1 MSSGVGDGGT
11 GPCTGGHGK
20 QQGRGAPAMATGL
33 LSLLLLLLP
42 LSPLFALPAQD
53 ETVWAESRLGLPTP
67 RRLQA
72 GGRAAIRWPGVW
84 QEAAGVPAY
93 RTGKAWRSPRA
104 AGRQAGQPDWWIR
117 CTEAEQGGR
126 SVAVPQWSS
135 VKDWC
140 IQLVEGSRE
149 AGNLRA
155 KLWHSVHRCWGV
167 RNTRGHYVLLLAEE
181 GLCSLLSERKGRP
194 ERTARFLLRQPL
206 PIPLCQHW
214 DNSSGRFCWS
224 WFPNHHTN
232 KNKSNVRPGMRVG
245 STWDYKEVISK
256 SLYVTGACDCLG
268 NEGKNAELGECFKQC
283 INLPLGSVRNHFCR
297 CHLSSTTKNMDRCCA
312 EQEKIQSTNHTL
324 ARQLHRRMNQYTI
337 VCMNR
342 PDRNRTSWSRLIETK
357 IDCMNIFICRFL
369 VEQDCNLCFKLCLF
383 RFLRLCSRP
392 GKYCRNRD
400 VSAPKAL
407 WTAPGEDGEIDSA
420 VNRCN
425 PEDGTKSCGVLL
437 KANFPRP
444 SSCEVFLS
452 FLSFKPAKAHLKTLH
467 TGFRPRSNSK
477 SDPPIPVPLNV
488 TETIQYNV
496 FNPRIR
502 KRGKR
507 AAFRLP
513 LIRTSRSVNRRPHFP
528 QYNYQVQVAENQPPG
543 TPVITITA
551 VDPDT
556 GEAGRLFYSMASLMD
571 SRSMDYFTIDPQKG
585 LLSTS
590 KVLDRESMDLHYFR
604 ITAID
609 HGVPRLSAT
618 TMISITVSDT
628 NDHDPVFE
636 QTEYRETIRENVEEG
651 YPILQLRATDVDSPS
666 NANIRYRFVNQQASH
681 SVFDID
687 ARSGLITTRGSV
699 DRETIE
705 KYALL
710 VEANDQ
716 GKDPGPKSATVKVY
730 ITVLDENDNVPQ
742 FSEKRYIVQVR
753 EDIRPHTEI
762 LRVTA
767 TDLDKDNNALVHY
780 NIISGNSR
788 GQFSIDSIT
797 GVIEVVTSLDFE
809 VEREYALRVR
819 AQDAGR
825 PPLSNNTGMISIQLV
840 DVNDNTPIFVSTP
853 FQVSV
858 LENAPLGHSVI
869 HIQAVDADYSEN
881 ARLEYR
887 LIDTVP
893 DSPFVINSGT
903 GWITVSAQLDRESV
917 EHYFF
922 GVEARDHGSPSL
934 SASASVTITVMD
946 VNDNRPEFTQKEYFI
961 RLNEDAAVGTSVLT
975 VTAVDRDVNGV
986 VTYQI
991 TGGNTRN
998 RFSISTQA
1006 GVGLITLALPLDYKQ
1021 ERRYVLTVTA
1031 SDRTLHDTCHV
1042 HVNITDANTH
1052 RPVFQSAHYS
1062 VNVNEDRPVGST
1074 VVVISATDDDV
1085 GENARITYYLED
1097 NIPQFRIDADSG
1109 AITLQTE
1116 LDYEDQMTYTLA
1128 ITAKDNGIP
1137 QKSDTTYVEVMVKDV
1152 NDNSPVFLNPQY
1164 LGSVSEDAPPFTSV
1178 LQISATDRDAHA
1190 NGRVQYT
1197 FQNGEDGDGD
1207 FTIEPTSGIIRTVR
1221 RLDRE
1226 TVPIYDLTAYA
1237 VDRGIPVRR
1246 TPVHIH
1252 VSILDV
1258 NDNAPVFPADEFE
1271 VFVKENS
1278 IVGSVVGQITATDPD
1293 EGSNAQIMYQIVEG
1307 NIPEILQMDIF
1318 SGELTA
1324 LTDLD
1329 YEVKS
1334 EYVIVVQATSTPL
1347 VSRATV
1353 HIRLIDQNDNS
1364 PVLKNFQI
1372 IFNNYISNKSN
1383 TFPSGIIGKIP
1394 AYDPD
1399 ISDRLFYTF
1408 ERGNDLSLMIL
1419 NQTSGE
1425 LRLSRELDNNRPLV
1439 ASMLVTVTDGIHS
1452 VTAQCVLRVIVIT
1465 EEMLINSITVRL
1477 ENMSQERFL
1486 SPLLNHFVEGLAAV
1500 LSAPKEDIFVFNIQ
1514 NDTDVSGSILNVSF
1528 SALVPGGSQSQFFSS
1543 EELQEQLYM
1552 SRMLLTSVSMLE
1564 VLPFDDNV
1572 CLREPCENYMK
1583 CISVLKFDSSSAF
1596 IASGSML
1603 FRSIHPITGLRCR
1616 CPPGFTGDYCETEI
1630 NLCYSNPCQNSGV
1643 CSRKE
1648 GGYTCICREEFT
1660 GDHCEVDVR
1669 SDRCSPG
1676 VCRNGG
1682 SCTNLP
1688 EGGFK
1693 CNCPSGE
1700 YEKPYCEVTARSFP
1714 PKSFVMF
1721 HGLRQRF
1728 HMTLSLSFATQEN
1741 NGLLFYNGRFN
1752 EKHDFIAVE
1761 IIDGQVQLKYS
1772 TGESMTV
1779 VTPHLP
1785 GGVSDGQWHTLQ
1797 IQYYNKPRIG
1807 SLGVAQ
1813 GPSEQKVAILTI
1825 DDCDTSIAVH
1835 FGDGI
1840 GNYSCA
1846 AEGVQSSSKKSLD
1859 LTGPLLLGGVPN
1871 LPENFPVINRE
1882 FVGCM
1887 KELHIDSK
1895 RIDMAAY
1902 IANNGTF
1909 PGCNKKQPFCD
1920 SNPCKNGGTCV
1931 IIWETFFCECPLG
1944 YGSKDCGQVMHHP
1957 YHFLGNSLL
1966 SWDFKN
1972 EVKISIP
1979 WFLGLMFRTR
1989 HTEAV
1994 LLQAHAGQYTTVVC
2008 QLNSGHLLFAIN
2020 RGSSQT
2026 VRLLLNKITLN
2037 DGRWHDLQ
2045 LELRDVKNGHDVRY
2059 LATITIDFGL
2069 YQDTVVIGNELHGLK
2084 LKHLQVGG
2092 ILRAGEVQNGLDG
2105 CIQGVR
2111 LGDTSVGIPMPK
2123 PNRTLSVE
2131 LGCTVPDPCDSS
2143 PCPANSYCS
2152 NDWQAYSCV
2161 CEPGY
2166 YGESCVD
2173 ACQLN
2178 PCENES
2184 VCRRKP
2190 SSSHGYTCDCGDNH
2204 FGQYCEHRIDQQCPK
2219 GWWGNPTC
2227 GPCNCDISKGFD
2239 PDCNKTNGQCHCK
2252 EFHYRPVGSD
2262 ACLPCDCY
2270 PIGSFS
2276 RSCDQETG
2284 QCHCRPGVIGR
2295 QCNQCDNPFA
2305 EVTHSG
2311 CEVIYD
2317 GCPKSLKAGV
2327 WWPRTKFGLQAG
2339 VTCPKGSFG
2348 TAIRHCGEEQGWLEP
2363 DLFNCTSPP
2372 FTQLAENLAS
2382 LERNKTE
2389 LNTIEAKKLARHIRT
2404 VTEEMDHYFGNDI
2417 YITYRLLLKMLGF
2430 ECTQRGFN
2438 LTATQDVHFTENLL
2452 QAGSAALDLEN
2463 REHWNAL
2470 QQTEQGIARLMEQ
2483 LGIYARTLAQN
2494 MKLTYLNPVAIVTPN
2509 IILTIDHVENGIK
2522 ARKRFPRYHSGLFRG
2537 QSVWDTQ
2544 THVVL
2549 PTSVLLPSKVKVA
2562 PTSNMEIHVRNE
2574 TSKVLHQRILPE
2586 PEPTMTILILL
2597 IYRTLGSLLP
2607 ARYNTDRRNVRLPKH
2622 PVMNSPI
2629 ITISIFHNNTFV
2641 HGPLNSPLTLEF
2653 RLLET
2658 TNRSKPICVQWNHSS
2673 LSEPSGTWTAKDC
2686 DLVDRNTTHVRCQC
2700 SQLGIFGVLMDSSNR
2715 EQLEGNLENL
2725 AIVTYSSISVSLV
2738 ALLITF
2744 FILSCLNGLKSN
2756 VRGIHCNIVAA
2767 IFSAELIYLLGIN
2780 QTENQ
2785 FLCTVIAILLHY
2797 FFMATFAWI
2806 FVEWLHIYRMQTE
2819 VRNINYG
2826 AMRFYYAIGWGVP
2839 AIITGLAVGL
2849 DPDGY
2854 GNPDFCWI
2862 SVHDNLIWSFAGP
2875 IAVVIVMN
2883 VVISL
2888 LVARI
2893 SCAPTQKETKKQ
2905 SILTTVRSAFIM
2917 LLIASATWLLGLMAV
2932 NNSILVFHY
2941 LYTVLCCFQGLAVL
2955 VLFCILNDE
2964 VQEAWKSVC
2973 LGKKNQS
2980 DDTTRAPQLSSSH
2993 PYNNT
2998 SLFEESG
3005 LHRITLGTST
3015 ISSVSTARSART
3027 HSSQPGFLRE
3037 NLLARQGSALDQT
3050 LLGHTGPTDI
3060 DVAMFHRPQDASGG
3074 GDHDSETDSDLSLD
3088 EERSLSLASSESEEN
3103 ERYRGRF
3110 PRRFKRAANSE
3121 RLLTDPLHTTPK
3133 DCDGNDLISY
3143 WPALGECEVHAC
3155 SLQKWGSERKLG
3167 LDFNKDATNN
3177 NQPDM
3182 SIVSSDEN
3190 APTHLFKQEQQRKGI
3205 LKNRM
3210 QYPSATLKNE
3220 SLTSINRMQVELPWY
3235 NTSTLGPRVVPAASY
3250 GRMYSG
3256 AGSLSQPASR
3266 YSSREQLDILV
3277 RRQMSK
3283 EQLDVL
3289 SSRHGSRERLETV
3302 PSRHGSRE
3310 QLDAVPSRHGSREQL
3325 DAVPSRHA
3333 SREYQSTLPS
3343 RYGSREQLDSLPR
3356 RHGSRQQLDTLPVRQ
3371 MSREWLNTGPN
3382 RQLSGEQMNTV
3393 PSRHASREHLEA
3405 LSSRQSS
3412 RENLDTL
3419 SRRQP
3424 TRDQTGL
3431 MSSRQSSREQ
3441 LNSLPRRYLSREN
3454 VDTVPSRHPSR
3465 EQLNTLPRRQPS
3477 REQLEPLPSRHP
3489 STEQLDILSSILASF
3504 NSSALSSAPS
3514 TTTPSAPQTTCT
3526 PSGAHTSSMT
3536 SAPCPSTPHS
3546 ATSHSISEISPD
3558 SEVARVDTE
3567 S

>member
-1 MSSGVGDGGT
+1 
-11 GPCTGGHGK
+11 
-20 QQGRGAPAMATGL
+20 MATLGR
-33 LSLLLLLLP
+33 LSLLILLP
-42 LSPLFALPAQD
+42 LSPLFALPAQGAD
-53 ETVWAESRLGLPTP
+53 ALAESGHLRLGPPLP
-67 RRLQA
+67 RGLRA
-72 GGRAAIRWPGVW
+72 RGREAPGVR
-84 QEAAGVPAY
+84 P
-93 RTGKAWRSPRA
+93 T
-104 AGRQAGQPDWWIR
+104 D
-117 CTEAEQGGR
+117 
-126 SVAVPQWSS
+126 
-135 VKDWC
+135 
-140 IQLVEGSRE
+140 
-149 AGNLRA
+149 
-155 KLWHSVHRCWGV
+155 
-167 RNTRGHYVLLLAEE
+167 RGAPT
-181 GLCSLLSERKGRP
+181 C
-194 ERTARFLLRQPL
+194 RTAKPRPVERWAGHPGSCTVRAGAERGER
-206 PIPLCQHW
+206 PAAAAR
-214 DNSSGRFCWS
+214 SGGED
-224 WFPNHHTN
+224 
-232 KNKSNVRPGMRVG
+232 VLVQRVG
-245 STWDYKEVISK
+245 SPEARSPGVAAAGKLCLLMHCCRGQWRLVPAGESLRCPPTDRKGCPRPLASAISPLQQLFQGWGDTSSRRLCWSRHPNRARNESRRPGVSFPGPCREVVSK
-256 SLYVTGACDCLG
+256 SRRFVCPEE
-268 NEGKNAELGECFKQC
+268 EGESAEFTPRL
-283 INLPLGSVRNHFCR
+283 NWVLNSVRQRHIR
-297 CHLSSTTKNMDRCCA
+297 STPERVGRCCT
-312 EQEKIQSTNHTL
+312 EL
-324 ARQLHRRMNQYTI
+324 AKTPSSARSL
-337 VCMNR
+337 R
-342 PDRNRTSWSRLIETK
+342 PFVKSRTSWPKPHWIGSKSDDVNMLMCCSLHPRSGYFCLKACRSRFPSV
-357 IDCMNIFICRFL
+357 CPWPGAY
-369 VEQDCNLCFKLCLF
+369 
-383 RFLRLCSRP
+383 RLQ
-392 GKYCRNRD
+392 RD
-400 VSAPKAL
+400 VSAPTGE
-407 WTAPGEDGEIDSA
+407 WTAPGESA
-420 VNRCN
+420 SVQSRCI
-425 PEDGTKSCGVLL
+425 PGIRTKANISRPLGYEVLL
-437 KANFPRP
+437 IPQFYRP
-444 SSCEVFLS
+444 T
-452 FLSFKPAKAHLKTLH
+452 KAHLKTLPS
-467 TGFRPRSNSK
+467 GFRPRTHSK
-477 SDPPIPVPLNV
+477 SNPPLNF
-488 TETIQYNV
+488 TTGRYGILNSTMG
-496 FNPRIR
+496 R
-502 KRGKR
+502 RGKR
-507 AAFRLP
+507 ALFRLP
-513 LIRTSRSVNRRPHFP
+513 LTRTSRSANRRPHFP

-543 TPVITITA
+543 TPVISITA
-551 VDPDT
+551 VDPDS

-571 SRSMDYFTIDPQKG
+571 SRSMDYFTIDVQKG
-585 LLSTS
+585 LLSIS

-604 ITAID
+604 ITAVD
-609 HGVPRLSAT
+609 DGMPRLSAT
-618 TMISITVSDT
+618 TMLSITVSDT
-628 NDHDPVFE
+628 NDHDPAFE
-636 QTEYRETIRENVEEG
+636 QMEYRETIRENVEEG
-651 YPILQLRATDVDSPS
+651 YPILQLRATDMDSPS
-666 NANIRYRFVNQQASH
+666 NANIRYRFVNQQAPH
-681 SVFDID
+681 AVFDID

-699 DRETIE
+699 DRETEE
-705 KYALL
+705 KYALI

-716 GKDPGPKSATVKVY
+716 GRDPGPNSATVKVY
-730 ITVLDENDNVPQ
+730 ITVLDENDNIPQ

-762 LRVTA
+762 LTVTA
-767 TDLDKDNNALVHY
+767 TDLDKDNNALIHY

-797 GVIEVVTSLDFE
+797 GAIEVVMPLDFE

-840 DVNDNTPIFVSTP
+840 DVNDNAPIFVSTP

-887 LIDTVP
+887 LVDTAP
-893 DSPFVINSGT
+893 DAPFVINSGT

-922 GVEARDHGSPSL
+922 GVEARDHGFPSL

-946 VNDNRPEFTQKEYFI
+946 INDNHPEFTQKEYFI

-998 RFSISTQA
+998 RFSISTQ
-1006 GVGLITLALPLDYKQ
+1006 VGMGLVTLALPLDYKQ
-1021 ERRYVLTVTA
+1021 ERRYVLTITA
-1031 SDRTLHDTCHV
+1031 SDRTLHDTCLV

-1074 VVVISATDDDV
+1074 VVVIRATDDDV
-1085 GENARITYYLED
+1085 GENARITYFLED
-1097 NIPQFRIDADSG
+1097 NIPQFRIDPDSG

-1152 NDNSPVFLNPQY
+1152 NDNSPVFINPQY
-1164 LGSVSEDAPPFTSV
+1164 QGSVSEDAPPFTSV

-1237 VDRGIPVRR
+1237 VDRGIPMRR
-1246 TPVHIH
+1246 TPVRIH
-1252 VSILDV
+1252 VNILDV

-1278 IVGSVVGQITATDPD
+1278 VVGSVVGQITATDPD
-1293 EGSNAQIMYQIVEG
+1293 EGTNAQIMYQIVEG

-1334 EYVIVVQATSTPL
+1334 EYVIVVQATSAPL

-1353 HIRLIDQNDNS
+1353 HLRLIDQNDNS

-1383 TFPSGIIGKIP
+1383 TFPSGVIGKIP

-1399 ISDRLFYTF
+1399 VSDRLFYTF
-1408 ERGNDLSLMIL
+1408 ERGNRLSLMIL

-1425 LRLSRELDNNRPLV
+1425 LRLSRKLDNNRPLV

-1452 VTAQCVLRVIVIT
+1452 VTAQCVLKVIVIT

-1486 SPLLNHFVEGLAAV
+1486 SPLLNRFVEGVAAV

-1528 SALVPGGSQSQFFSS
+1528 SALVPGGSQNQFFSS

-1643 CSRKE
+1643 CSRRE
-1648 GGYTCICREEFT
+1648 GGYTCVCREEFT
-1660 GDHCEVDVR
+1660 GDHCEVDIR
-1669 SDRCSPG
+1669 SGRCSPG

-1682 SCTNLP
+1682 SCTDLP

-1693 CNCPSGE
+1693 CNCPSGG

-1728 HMTLSLSFATQEN
+1728 HMTISLSFATQEN

-1752 EKHDFIAVE
+1752 ERHDFVAVE
-1761 IIDGQVQLKYS
+1761 IIDGQVQLKFS

-1779 VTPHLP
+1779 VTPYLP
-1785 GGVSDGQWHTLQ
+1785 GGVSDGQWHTVQ
-1797 IQYYNKPRIG
+1797 IQYYNKPKIG

-1825 DDCDTSIAVH
+1825 DDCDTSIAVR
-1835 FGDGI
+1835 FGDEI

-1846 AEGVQSSSKKSLD
+1846 AQGVQTSTKKSLD

-1887 KELHIDSK
+1887 KELHIDNK

-1909 PGCNKKQPFCD
+1909 PGCNMKQPFCD

-1931 IIWETFFCECPLG
+1931 IIWESFLCECPLG
-1944 YGSKDCGQVMHHP
+1944 FGSKDCGQVMHNP

-1966 SWDFKN
+1966 SWDFKT

-1989 HTEAV
+1989 HTEAM
-1994 LLQAHAGQYTTVVC
+1994 LLQAHAGQYTTIVC
-2008 QLNSGHLLFAIN
+2008 QLNSGHLSFAIN
-2020 RGSSQT
+2020 RGSTQT
-2026 VRLLLNKITLN
+2026 VRLLLNKIMLN

-2045 LELRDVKNGHDVRY
+2045 LELRDVRNGHNIRY

-2084 LKHLQVGG
+2084 LKHLHVGG

-2105 CIQGVR
+2105 CIQGVH
-2111 LGDTSVGIPMPK
+2111 LGDTSIGIAMPK
-2123 PNRTLSVE
+2123 PSHSLNVE
-2131 LGCTVPDPCDSS
+2131 LGCTIPDLCDSS
-2143 PCPANSYCS
+2143 PCPVNSYCS
-2152 NDWQAYSCV
+2152 DDWQAYSCI

-2184 VCRRKP
+2184 ACRRKP
-2190 SSSHGYTCDCGDNH
+2190 SSSHGYTCDCGENH

-2227 GPCNCDISKGFD
+2227 GPCNCDINKGLD
-2239 PDCNKTNGQCHCK
+2239 PDCNKTTGQCHCK

-2317 GCPKSLKAGV
+2317 GCPRSLKAGV
-2327 WWPRTKFGLQAG
+2327 WWPRTKFGLQAS
-2339 VTCPKGSFG
+2339 VVCPKGSLG
-2348 TAIRHCGEEQGWLEP
+2348 LAVRHCGEVQGWLEP
-2363 DLFNCTSPP
+2363 DLFNCTSPS

-2382 LERNKTE
+2382 LEKNETE
-2389 LNTIEAKKLARHIRT
+2389 LNTIEAKKLARHIQT
-2404 VTEEMDHYFGNDI
+2404 VTEELDHYFGNDV

-2430 ECTQRGFN
+2430 ECRQRGFN

-2452 QAGSAALDLEN
+2452 RAGSATLELEN
-2463 REHWNAL
+2463 EEHWNTL
-2470 QQTEQGIARLMEQ
+2470 HKSEQGIPHLMEQ
-2483 LGIYARTLAQN
+2483 LETYARTLAQN
-2494 MKLTYLNPVAIVTPN
+2494 MKFTYLNPVAIVTPN
-2509 IILTIDHVENGIK
+2509 IILTVDHVENNIK
-2522 ARKRFPRYHSGLFRG
+2522 TRKRFPRYHSGLFRG
-2537 QSVWDTQ
+2537 QSTWDAQ

-2549 PTSVLLPSKVKVA
+2549 PTSVLLPPKVKVV
-2562 PTSNMEIHVRNE
+2562 PTSNTDNAVQVRNE
-2574 TSKVLHQRILPE
+2574 TSKVLHRRILPE
-2586 PEPTMTILILL
+2586 PEPTMTILVLL

-2607 ARYNTDRRNVRLPKH
+2607 ARYNTDRRNLRLPKH

-2629 ITISIFHNNTFV
+2629 VTISIFHNNTFV

-2658 TNRSKPICVQWNHSS
+2658 ANRSKPVCVQWNHSS
-2673 LSEPSGTWTAKDC
+2673 LSEPGGTWTAKDC
-2686 DLVDRNTTHVRCQC
+2686 DLVGRNTTHVRCQC
-2700 SQLGIFGVLMDSSNR
+2700 SQLGIFGVLMDSSHR
-2715 EQLEGNLENL
+2715 EQLEGDLETL
-2725 AIVTYSSISVSLV
+2725 AIVTYSSISVSL
-2738 ALLITF
+2738 ATLLLTF

-2756 VRGIHCNIVAA
+2756 IRGIHCNIVAA
-2767 IFSAELIYLLGIN
+2767 IFSAELVFLLGIN

-2785 FLCTVIAILLHY
+2785 LLCTVIAILLHY

-2826 AMRFYYAIGWGVP
+2826 AMRFYYAIGWGVS

-2849 DPDGY
+2849 DPEGY

-2862 SVHDNLIWSFAGP
+2862 SVHDKLIWSFAGP

-2883 VVISL
+2883 IVISL

-2893 SCAPTQKETKKQ
+2893 SCAPTQKEAKK
-2905 SILTTVRSAFIM
+2905 
-2917 LLIASATWLLGLMAV
+2917 
-2932 NNSILVFHY
+2932 
-2941 LYTVLCCFQGLAVL
+2941 
-2955 VLFCILNDE
+2955 
-2964 VQEAWKSVC
+2964 K
-2973 LGKKNQS
+2973 
-2980 DDTTRAPQLSSSH
+2980 
-2993 PYNNT
+2993 
-2998 SLFEESG
+2998 
-3005 LHRITLGTST
+3005 
-3015 ISSVSTARSART
+3015 
-3027 HSSQPGFLRE
+3027 
-3037 NLLARQGSALDQT
+3037 
-3050 LLGHTGPTDI
+3050 
-3060 DVAMFHRPQDASGG
+3060 
-3074 GDHDSETDSDLSLD
+3074 
-3088 EERSLSLASSESEEN
+3088 
-3103 ERYRGRF
+3103 
-3110 PRRFKRAANSE
+3110 
-3121 RLLTDPLHTTPK
+3121 
-3133 DCDGNDLISY
+3133 
-3143 WPALGECEVHAC
+3143 
-3155 SLQKWGSERKLG
+3155 
-3167 LDFNKDATNN
+3167 
-3177 NQPDM
+3177 
-3182 SIVSSDEN
+3182 
-3190 APTHLFKQEQQRKGI
+3190 
-3205 LKNRM
+3205 
-3210 QYPSATLKNE
+3210 
-3220 SLTSINRMQVELPWY
+3220 
-3235 NTSTLGPRVVPAASY
+3235 
-3250 GRMYSG
+3250 
-3256 AGSLSQPASR
+3256 
-3266 YSSREQLDILV
+3266 
-3277 RRQMSK
+3277 
-3283 EQLDVL
+3283 
-3289 SSRHGSRERLETV
+3289 
-3302 PSRHGSRE
+3302 
-3310 QLDAVPSRHGSREQL
+3310 
-3325 DAVPSRHA
+3325 
-3333 SREYQSTLPS
+3333 
-3343 RYGSREQLDSLPR
+3343 
-3356 RHGSRQQLDTLPVRQ
+3356 
-3371 MSREWLNTGPN
+3371 
-3382 RQLSGEQMNTV
+3382 
-3393 PSRHASREHLEA
+3393 
-3405 LSSRQSS
+3405 
-3412 RENLDTL
+3412 
-3419 SRRQP
+3419 
-3424 TRDQTGL
+3424 
-3431 MSSRQSSREQ
+3431 
-3441 LNSLPRRYLSREN
+3441 
-3454 VDTVPSRHPSR
+3454 
-3465 EQLNTLPRRQPS
+3465 
-3477 REQLEPLPSRHP
+3477 
-3489 STEQLDILSSILASF
+3489 SILAPTRTITRRCLKR
-3504 NSSALSSAPS
+3504 AV
-3514 TTTPSAPQTTCT
+3514 CI
-3526 PSGAHTSSMT
+3526 G
-3536 SAPCPSTPHS
+3536 
-3546 ATSHSISEISPD
+3546 
-3558 SEVARVDTE
+3558 
-3567 S
+3567 

>member
-1 MSSGVGDGGT
+1 
-11 GPCTGGHGK
+11 
-20 QQGRGAPAMATGL
+20 MAAL
-33 LSLLLLLLP
+33 PVRRLSLILLGSLFALRAENPAQEEPGPPLLLESRRPPPLPPVLLLLLP
-42 LSPLFALPAQD
+42 PPPPPGRWQNRAEGRAPCPEPASGPGSWAAAPGRAPRYPAGCPRHTGRDGSGKTERKRNSPDAAQWHRGKDGTGRCVSEACRNREHRGFRTTPARKLVRHRGGFYRTHSVLLSC
-53 ETVWAESRLGLPTP
+53 AESLPSE
-67 RRLQA
+67 R
-72 GGRAAIRWPGVW
+72 
-84 QEAAGVPAY
+84 
-93 RTGKAWRSPRA
+93 K
-104 AGRQAGQPDWWIR
+104 
-117 CTEAEQGGR
+117 QGGR
-126 SVAVPQWSS
+126 
-135 VKDWC
+135 
-140 IQLVEGSRE
+140 E
-149 AGNLRA
+149 A
-155 KLWHSVHRCWGV
+155 
-167 RNTRGHYVLLLAEE
+167 
-181 GLCSLLSERKGRP
+181 SLLVYRPLFIHSPCPGR
-194 ERTARFLLRQPL
+194 
-206 PIPLCQHW
+206 
-214 DNSSGRFCWS
+214 DNSSRKPFWS
-224 WFPNHHTN
+224 QRSS
-232 KNKSNVRPGMRVG
+232 KSNARPATNGRLPWDLPRDCAEVAFNTRDFKRGRGYLKDQGRNVG
-245 STWDYKEVISK
+245 RE
-256 SLYVTGACDCLG
+256 ACLKHCPDPL
-268 NEGKNAELGECFKQC
+268 LSSVMYRLFECFLLNPEETLYNRCAQQA
-283 INLPLGSVRNHFCR
+283 NSV
-297 CHLSSTTKNMDRCCA
+297 
-312 EQEKIQSTNHTL
+312 NHTL
-324 ARQLHRRMNQYTI
+324 IRHLHQHRSRYINPCLSR
-337 VCMNR
+337 CMKYASLE
-342 PDRNRTSWSRLIETK
+342 NRTDWPVSNLSENRVKCTRGYFWRLISPRNCNVCPK
-357 IDCMNIFICRFL
+357 SCL
-369 VEQDCNLCFKLCLF
+369 VVFANMCSTWGSHCL
-383 RFLRLCSRP
+383 
-392 GKYCRNRD
+392 NDD
-400 VSAPKAL
+400 VSAPSVA
-407 WTAPGEDGEIDSA
+407 WTAPGTVREPSS
-420 VNRCN
+420 VQRLCN
-425 PEDGTKSCGVLL
+425 PDNRTKSLGAPATNLS
-437 KANFPRP
+437 RP
-444 SSCEVFLS
+444 LSCEVFHSLQ
-452 FLSFKPAKAHLKTLH
+452 FFKATKGCLKSLLF
-467 TGFRPRSNSK
+467 GLRPRNHSK
-477 SDPPIPVPLNV
+477 SDLLILFQLNSSKAMQF
-488 TETIQYNV
+488 ET
-496 FNPRIR
+496 FNPQFGR
-502 KRGKR
+502 RGKR
-507 AAFRLP
+507 AVFPVP
-513 LIRTSRSVNRRPHFP
+513 LTRTSRSVNRRPHFP

-543 TPVITITA
+543 TRVISITA
-551 VDPDT
+551 VDPDS
-556 GEAGRLFYSMASLMD
+556 GEAGRLYYSMASLMD
-571 SRSMDYFTIDPQKG
+571 SRSMDYFTIDAERG

-604 ITAID
+604 ITAVD
-609 HGVPRLSAT
+609 HGIPRLSAT
-618 TMISITVSDT
+618 TMISITVRDT
-628 NDHDPVFE
+628 NDHNPVFE

-651 YPILQLRATDVDSPS
+651 YPILQLRATDIDSPS
-666 NANIRYRFVNQQASH
+666 NANIRYRFMNQQAAH
-681 SVFDID
+681 AVFEID

-699 DRETIE
+699 DRETME
-705 KYALL
+705 KYSLI

-730 ITVLDENDNVPQ
+730 ITVLDENDNIPQ

-753 EDIRPHTEI
+753 EDIRPHTQI
-762 LRVTA
+762 LQVTA

-788 GQFSIDSIT
+788 GQFSIDSLT
-797 GVIEVVTSLDFE
+797 GAIEVVTPLDFE

-825 PPLSNNTGMISIQLV
+825 PPLSNNTGMVSIQLV
-840 DVNDNTPIFVSTP
+840 DVNDNAPIFVSTP

-869 HIQAVDADYSEN
+869 HIQAVDADYGEN

-887 LIDTVP
+887 LTDTAT
-893 DSPFVINSGT
+893 DTPFVINSGT

-917 EHYFF
+917 EHYSF
-922 GVEARDHGSPSL
+922 GVEAWDHGSPSL

-946 VNDNRPEFTQKEYFI
+946 VNDNRPEFTQTVYFI

-998 RFSISTQA
+998 RFSISTQ
-1006 GVGLITLALPLDYKQ
+1006 GGMGIITLALPLDYKQ
-1021 ERRYVLTVTA
+1021 ERRYVLTITA

-1097 NIPQFRIDADSG
+1097 NIPQFRIDPDSG

-1137 QKSDTTYVEVMVKDV
+1137 QKSDTTYVEIMVKDV
-1152 NDNSPVFLNPQY
+1152 NDNSPVFVNVQY
-1164 LGSVSEDAPPFTSV
+1164 QGSVSEDAPPFTSV

-1207 FTIEPTSGIIRTVR
+1207 FTIEPTSGIVRTVR

-1226 TVPIYDLTAYA
+1226 SVPIYDLTAYA
-1237 VDRGIPVRR
+1237 VDRGIPVHR

-1278 IVGSVVGQITATDPD
+1278 IVGSVVGKITAADPD

-1307 NIPEILQMDIF
+1307 NIPEIFQMDIF

-1334 EYVIVVQATSTPL
+1334 EYVIVVQATSAPL

-1383 TFPSGIIGKIP
+1383 TFPSGVIGKIP

-1399 ISDRLFYTF
+1399 VSDRLFYTV
-1408 ERGNDLSLMIL
+1408 ERGNELSLMNL
-1419 NQTSGE
+1419 NQTSGQ
-1425 LRLSRELDNNRPLV
+1425 LRLSRKLDNNRPLV
-1439 ASMLVTVTDGIHS
+1439 ASMLVTVT
-1452 VTAQCVLRVIVIT
+1452 
-1465 EEMLINSITVRL
+1465 
-1477 ENMSQERFL
+1477 
-1486 SPLLNHFVEGLAAV
+1486 
-1500 LSAPKEDIFVFNIQ
+1500 
-1514 NDTDVSGSILNVSF
+1514 
-1528 SALVPGGSQSQFFSS
+1528 
-1543 EELQEQLYM
+1543 
-1552 SRMLLTSVSMLE
+1552 
-1564 VLPFDDNV
+1564 
-1572 CLREPCENYMK
+1572 
-1583 CISVLKFDSSSAF
+1583 
-1596 IASGSML
+1596 
-1603 FRSIHPITGLRCR
+1603 
-1616 CPPGFTGDYCETEI
+1616 
-1630 NLCYSNPCQNSGV
+1630 
-1643 CSRKE
+1643 
-1648 GGYTCICREEFT
+1648 
-1660 GDHCEVDVR
+1660 GDHCEVD
-1669 SDRCSPG
+1669 SQSGHCSPG

-1682 SCTNLP
+1682 TCTNLP
-1688 EGGFK
+1688 AGGFK
-1693 CNCPSGE
+1693 CNCPSGG

-1728 HMTLSLSFATQEN
+1728 HMTISLSFATQEN

-1761 IIDGQVQLKYS
+1761 IVDGQAQLKYS

-1779 VTPHLP
+1779 VTPYLP
-1785 GGVSDGQWHTLQ
+1785 GGVSDGQWHTIQ
-1797 IQYYNKPRIG
+1797 IQYYNKPKIG
-1807 SLGVAQ
+1807 SVGIAQ
-1813 GPSEQKVAILTI
+1813 GPSEQKVAILTV
-1825 DDCDTSIAVH
+1825 DDCDTSIAVR
-1835 FGDGI
+1835 FGDDI

-1895 RIDMAAY
+1895 RVDMAAY

-1909 PGCNKKQPFCD
+1909 PGCNMKQSFCD
-1920 SNPCKNGGTCV
+1920 SNPCKNGGTCMV
-1931 IIWETFFCECPLG
+1931 IWETFLCECPLG
-1944 YGSKDCGQVMHHP
+1944 FGSKDCGQVMHHP
-1957 YHFLGNSLL
+1957 YHFQGNSLL

-1979 WFLGLMFRTR
+1979 WYLGLMFRTR

-1994 LLQAHAGQYTTVVC
+1994 LVQAHAGQYTTIVC
-2008 QLNSGHLLFAIN
+2008 QLNSGHLSFAVN
-2020 RGSSQT
+2020 RGTSRT
-2026 VRLLLNKITLN
+2026 IRLLLNRMPLN
-2037 DGRWHDLQ
+2037 DGKWHDLQ
-2045 LELRDVKNGHDVRY
+2045 LELRDVRNGRDIRY
-2059 LATITIDFGL
+2059 IATITIDFGL
-2069 YQDTVVIGNELHGLK
+2069 YQDTVVVGNELHGLK

-2111 LGDTSVGIPMPK
+2111 LGETSIGIAMPK
-2123 PNRTLSVE
+2123 PSRTMNVE
-2131 LGCTVPDPCDSS
+2131 LGCTIPDPCDSTS
-2143 PCPANSYCS
+2143 CPPNSYCS
-2152 NDWQAYSCV
+2152 DEWQSYSCI

-2166 YGESCVD
+2166 YGESCID

-2190 SSSHGYTCDCGDNH
+2190 SSSHGYTCDCGENH
-2204 FGQYCEHRIDQQCPK
+2204 FGQYCEHRIDHQCPK

-2239 PDCNKTNGQCHCK
+2239 PDCNKTNGQCYCK

-2284 QCHCRPGVIGR
+2284 QCHCRSGVIGR

-2327 WWPRTKFGLQAG
+2327 WWPRTKFGLPAA
-2339 VTCPKGSFG
+2339 VLCPKGSLGVRADG
-2348 TAIRHCGEEQGWLEP
+2348 TVIRHCGEEHGWLEP

-2372 FTQLAENLAS
+2372 FMQLAETLER
-2382 LERNKTE
+2382 LERNETE
-2389 LNTIEAKKLARHIRT
+2389 LNTIEAKKLARHMRT
-2404 VTEEMDHYFGNDI
+2404 VTEEMDQYFGNDI
-2417 YITYRLLLKMLGF
+2417 HITYHLLLKMLEF
-2430 ECTQRGFN
+2430 ECKQRGFN
-2438 LTATQDVHFTENLL
+2438 LTATQDVHYTENVLRT
-2452 QAGSAALDLEN
+2452 GSAALGLEN
-2463 REHWNAL
+2463 AEHWNIL
-2470 QQTEQGIARLMEQ
+2470 QQTERGTAHLMEQ
-2483 LGIYARTLAQN
+2483 IEEYMRTLTRN

-2509 IILTIDHVENGIK
+2509 IILTIDHVENSTK
-2522 ARKRFPRYHSGLFRG
+2522 TRKRFPRYHSRLFRG
-2537 QSVWDTQ
+2537 QSTWDAQ
-2544 THVVL
+2544 THIVL
-2549 PTSVLLPSKVKVA
+2549 PRSVLFPPKVKA
-2562 PTSNMEIHVRNE
+2562 IPTSKEENSIQVRNE
-2574 TSKVLHQRILPE
+2574 TSKVLHQRMLPE
-2586 PEPTMTILILL
+2586 TEPTMTILILL

-2607 ARYNTDRRNVRLPKH
+2607 ARFNTDRRNLRLPKH

-2629 ITISIFHNNTFV
+2629 VTISIFNNNSFV
-2641 HGPLNSPLTLEF
+2641 HGALNSPLILEF

-2658 TNRSKPICVQWNHSS
+2658 ANRSKPVCVQWNHSS
-2673 LSEPSGTWTAKDC
+2673 LSEAAGTWTAKDC
-2686 DLVDRNTTHVRCQC
+2686 DLVHRNTTHVRCQC
-2700 SQLGIFGVLMDSSNR
+2700 SQLGIFGVLMDISHR
-2715 EQLEGNLENL
+2715 EQLEGDLETL
-2725 AIVTYSSISVSLV
+2725 AIVTYSTISVSLV
-2738 ALLITF
+2738 ALLLTF
-2744 FILSCLNGLKSN
+2744 FILTCLNGLKSN
-2756 VRGIHCNIVAA
+2756 TRGIHCNIAAA
-2767 IFSAELIYLLGIN
+2767 IFCAELVFLLGIN

-2806 FVEWLHIYRMQTE
+2806 FVEGLHIYRMQTE
-2819 VRNINYG
+2819 ARNINYG

-2849 DPDGY
+2849 DPEGY

-2862 SVHDNLIWSFAGP
+2862 SVHDKLIWSFAGP

-2883 VVISL
+2883 IVISL
-2888 LVARI
+2888 LVARM
-2893 SCAPTQKETKKQ
+2893 SCAPTQKEAKKR
-2905 SILTTVRSAFIM
+2905 SILTTIRSAFIL
-2917 LLIASATWLLGLMAV
+2917 LLIVSATWLFGLMAV
-2932 NNSILVFHY
+2932 NNSILAFHY

-2955 VLFCILNDE
+2955 VLFCILSEE
-2964 VQEAWKSVC
+2964 VQEAWKFAC
-2973 LGKKNQS
+2973 LGKRSQG
-2980 DDTTRAPQLSSSH
+2980 DDTTRAPQLSGSH

-3027 HSSQPGFLRE
+3027 HSSQPGYLRE
-3037 NLLARQGSALDQT
+3037 NLLVRQGSALDQT

-3060 DVAMFHRPQDASGG
+3060 DVAMFHRPQDAGGG
-3074 GDHDSETDSDLSLD
+3074 GDNDSDTDSDLSLD

-3110 PRRFKRAANSE
+3110 PRRFKRTANSE

-3177 NQPDM
+3177 NQPDT
-3182 SIVSSDEN
+3182 SIASGDEST
-3190 APTHLFKQEQQRKGI
+3190 PTHLLKQERQRKGI

-3220 SLTSINRMQVELPWY
+3220 SSNSINRMQIELPWY

-3266 YSSREQLDILV
+3266 YSSREQLDMLV
-3277 RRQMSK
+3277 RRHMSK
-3283 EQLDVL
+3283 EQLDAL
-3289 SSRHGSRERLETV
+3289 SSRHASRDRLATV

-3310 QLDAVPSRHGSREQL
+3310 QLDITPSGHASREHQERVPSRHGSREQL
-3325 DAVPSRHA
+3325 DSI
-3333 SREYQSTLPS
+3333 
-3343 RYGSREQLDSLPR
+3343 PR
-3356 RHGSRQQLDTLPVRQ
+3356 RHGSREHLDMLPVRQ
-3371 MSREWLNTGPN
+3371 MSKEWLNTVPN
-3382 RQLSGEQMNTV
+3382 RQMSREQMDTV

-3405 LSSRQSS
+3405 LSNKQPS
-3412 RENLDTL
+3412 REHLDTL

-3424 TRDQTGL
+3424 SREQLGL
-3431 MSSRQSSREQ
+3431 TSSRHSSREQ
-3441 LNSLPRRYLSREN
+3441 LDTMSRRYLSRERL
-3454 VDTVPSRHPSR
+3454 DPMPSRHPSR

-3477 REQLEPLPSRHP
+3477 REQLGPLPSRQP

-3514 TTTPSAPQTTCT
+3514 TTTPSAPQTTFT
-3526 PSGAHTSSMT
+3526 PSGAQTSSMT

-3558 SEVARVDTE
+3558 SEMARADTQ